1 MLNPLKMQKKAAY
14 RIFWNWLKARKV
26 VELVCWLRIGCH
38 VLHVGVVC
46 GDGFGAA
53 CVGEEEAARFDE
65 KFIQPLDESDNTG
78 CDNDIAKIIG
88 EFNPGWDTEQDYD
101 GCFKKAV
108 EFAKVILVNHFN
120 AVAGILRATE
130 LVKADMEKCD
140 GEVLVLSKFAPWK
153 NAVIDSG
160 YKYVVYPS
168 NRGDCD

>member
-1 MLNPLKMQKKAAY
+1 MW
-14 RIFWNWLKARKV
+14 R
-26 VELVCWLRIGCH
+26 E
-38 VLHVGVVC
+38 
-46 GDGFGAA
+46 FGAA

-140 GEVLVLSKFAPWK
+140 GEVLDINMLS
-153 NAVIDSG
+153 IRQTE
-160 YKYVVYPS
+160 VVTVC
-168 NRGDCD
+168 REFR